1 MIDLHSHILPGL
13 DDGPRTLAESV
24 DIARAAVADGTV
36 AMAATPHVRDDYPTT
51 AAQIARAVDA
61 VSAELD
67 RLGIPLLLVPGAE
80 IAVPEL
86 TSLADTEL
94 AQLGLG
100 GNPQAL
106 LVELPYAGWPLG
118 LQQEVERL
126 TAAGTLVVLAHPE
139 RSPEVVADAR
149 KLKVLI
155 EAGAVA
161 QVTAASLEGRMG
173 STARRVGRELIDR
186 GLAHL
191 VASDAH
197 GPSVRQVGMRA
208 ALKTLDNPALA
219 RWLGEDVPV
228 AIVEGWELPPRPS
241 QKRRL
246 RSRFRSTTS

>member
-80 IAVPEL
+80 IAVPQL

-139 RSPEVVADAR
+139 RSPEVVADTR

-155 EAGAVA
+155 EAGGGAPG
-161 QVTAASLEGRMG
+161 TAPSPPGGVG
-173 STARRVGRELIDR
+173 SPARP
-186 GLAHL
+186 A
-191 VASDAH
+191 
-197 GPSVRQVGMRA
+197 GPGP
-208 ALKTLDNPALA
+208 T
-219 RWLGEDVPV
+219 
-228 AIVEGWELPPRPS
+228 PP
-241 QKRRL
+241 
-246 RSRFRSTTS
+246 